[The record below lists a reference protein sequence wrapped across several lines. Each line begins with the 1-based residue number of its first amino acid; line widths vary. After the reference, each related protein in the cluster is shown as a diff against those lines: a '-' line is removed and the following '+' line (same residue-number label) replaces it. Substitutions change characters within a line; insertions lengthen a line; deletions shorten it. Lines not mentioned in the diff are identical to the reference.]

1 MVPAENGLVKT
12 LGRAAGAYPVTPL
25 PDPLPK
31 DGEAHFTVNTTVH
44 AWSAV
49 AVRGVLTVTGG
60 WGASASAPCSL
71 PAGVGACVVP
81 ALQASG
87 VSLW

>member
-1 MVPAENGLVKT
+1 M
-12 LGRAAGAYPVTPL
+12 TPL

-44 AWSAV
+44 AWSAA

-71 PAGVGACVVP
+71 PAGVGSCVVP
-81 ALQASG
+81 ALQAEG